1 MGYVPNQQTTILNSV
16 PNITASLL
24 LFCRYGSLWC
34 IYRHPILAIKLNSV
48 YIWWSTMTC
57 SLVHWF
63 WYCEHRQPPSLV
75 IMWHRAG
82 LRDQTRRCAPSHLSV
97 FDPHDTGSH
106 RIKCQEMRE
115 YEVVTHT
122 HSSSWDETGL
132 CATCGITCAHGRDRC
147 SMRCALMRRKNGIYS
162 SDLPSEILTEQRN
175 KFL

>member
-106 RIKCQEMRE
+106 RIKCQEWSRN
-115 YEVVTHT
+115 THT
-122 HSSSWDETGL
+122 LIVLGWNRPLCYMWNNLCTRQRQMQHEMRINETQKRHL
-132 CATCGITCAHGRDRC
+132 LLRPA
-147 SMRCALMRRKNGIYS
+147 
-162 SDLPSEILTEQRN
+162 
-175 KFL
+175 